1 VPLRDPLW
9 VPHSTVLAK
18 ELPVKQC
25 VGSGTLEIK
34 VVELVHL
41 KGHQLLAHIRTTML
55 AIVGYTPTCIAK
67 LYYIILGKASFI
79 TLILT

>member
-1 VPLRDPLW
+1 MV
-9 VPHSTVLAK
+9 VAK

-25 VGSGTLEIK
+25 IGSGTLEIK

-55 AIVGYTPTCIAK
+55 ALDRKTT
-67 LYYIILGKASFI
+67 LHI
-79 TLILT
+79 TTI